1 MDTNDYK
8 SLAVKLSL
16 WAQGK
21 GIPGASPAWL
31 TRLAK
36 RIADSNNPKLVEHFI
51 KTYGIEYTQANRCSA
66 SNSVK
71 TCAKKYGTLNEFF
84 TRRIPFTV
92 DPSDLV
98 SPATC
103 KCTVFDAFQDSTLW
117 VKGAK
122 WSAARLLGDASASYE
137 KYAVG
142 IFRLRPADYHRFH
155 SPVRGVIL
163 TIRHIQ
169 GGYLS
174 VDPEIVRKRN
184 VLTENNRVVL
194 SIASP
199 VYGLCYFV
207 AVGAAGVGRV
217 TITTRVGDSV
227 DTGDELGVFEFGG
240 STVVVLIPAT
250 KRRMWRRDLVKN
262 SLVEKETYVT
272 VGTDVSSS

>member
-1 MDTNDYK
+1 MENNYK

-36 RIADSNNPKLVEHFI
+36 KVADSKNPKLIEHFI
-51 KTYGIEYTQANRCSA
+51 KTYNIEYTQANRCSK
-66 SNSVK
+66 SNTIK
-71 TCAKKYGTLNEFF
+71 NCAVKYGTLNDFF
-84 TRRIPFTV
+84 TRKIPYTV
-92 DPSDLV
+92 DSSDLV

-103 KCTVFDAFQDSTLW
+103 KCMLFNEFTESKIW
-117 VKGAK
+117 VKGQK
-122 WSAARLLGDASASYE
+122 WSASRLTGMPVTYD

-155 SPVRGVIL
+155 SPVRGIIAFVKNIE
-163 TIRHIQ
+163 

-184 VLTENNRVVL
+184 VFTENNRVVVG
-194 SIASP
+194 IISP
-199 VYGLCYFV
+199 IYGLCYYV

-217 TITTRVGDSV
+217 RLTKNVGDSV
-227 DTGDELGVFEFGG
+227 NTGDELGVFEFGG
-240 STVVVLIPAT
+240 STVIVLIPSSPD
-250 KRRMWRRDLVKN
+250 KKIWRSDIVKQ
-262 SLVEKETYVT
+262 SLAEKETYVT
-272 VGTDVSSS
+272 IGTNVSSS

>member
-1 MDTNDYK
+1 MENNYK

-36 RIADSNNPKLVEHFI
+36 KVADSKNPKLIEHFI
-51 KTYGIEYTQANRCSA
+51 KTYKIDHTTANRCSA
-66 SNSVK
+66 KNSVK
-71 TCAKKYGTLNEFF
+71 NCAVKYGTLNEFF
-84 TRRIPFTV
+84 TRKIPYTV
-92 DPSDLV
+92 DVSTLV

-103 KCTVFDAFQDSTLW
+103 KCMVFDEFNDSKIW
-117 VKGAK
+117 VKGQK
-122 WSAARLLGDASASYE
+122 WSASRLLRMPVTYD

-155 SPVRGVIL
+155 SPVRGVIAFVKE
-163 TIRHIQ
+163 ID

-184 VLTENNRVVL
+184 VLTENNRVVVG
-194 SIASP
+194 IVSP

-207 AVGAAGVGRV
+207 AVGAAVVGRV
-217 TITTRVGDSV
+217 RITKNVNDSV

-240 STVVVLIPAT
+240 STVVVLIPS
-250 KRRMWRRDLVKN
+250 KPGRRMWRSDLLAN
-262 SLVEKETYVT
+262 SLAETETYVT
-272 VGTDVSSS
+272 VGTGVGS